1 MFSGE
6 GLPTHDEI
14 DSLIRMITNMFFTYV
29 FYLLKKIWQIHFVS
43 SELSVSLVDDGLS
56 TVVSR
61 NVGKAIRLFCLKCEQ
76 SIVSGGEASQVI
88 DSPTTGQQTNVTL
101 ANLLYYLSSQTNRVI
116 ANLAGGLP
124 SEGSVIITTALKE
137 TDELTKSL
145 LAPLLTSISDAIE
158 SIILTMHDDPE
169 FRE

>member
-1 MFSGE
+1 M
-6 GLPTHDEI
+6 
-14 DSLIRMITNMFFTYV
+14 
-29 FYLLKKIWQIHFVS
+29 
-43 SELSVSLVDDGLS
+43 DDGLS

-76 SIVSGGEASQVI
+76 SVVTGGEASQVI

-101 ANLLYYLSSQTNRVI
+101 ANLLHYLSSQTNRVI

-124 SEGSVIITTALKE
+124 SEGSAIITTALKE
-137 TDELTKSL
+137 TDILTKGL
-145 LAPLLTSISDAIE
+145 LAPVLTSISDAIE